1 MDTRLQSADAVTGRI
16 RRRAAKTIRLLAAAS
31 VDAIFIVT
39 FVCQVVRVDGF
50 SMAPTLEDHDRLIVD
65 RLVYEFSDPHPGDV
79 VTLYYP
85 PEPDK
90 MFVKRVIA
98 TEGDTVQI
106 VDGRVLIND
115 QPLRDDYVVPEYRD
129 HDDWGPQVIEQGYD
143 FVMGD
148 HRNNSSDSREW
159 GLVPKKYIVGKV
171 KVRWWPLQDAR
182 LF

>member
-1 MDTRLQSADAVTGRI
+1 MDTRFQSANAVTGRI
-16 RRRAAKTIRLLAAAS
+16 RRRAAKTVRLLAAAS

-98 TEGDTVQI
+98 TE
-106 VDGRVLIND
+106 
-115 QPLRDDYVVPEYRD
+115 
-129 HDDWGPQVIEQGYD
+129 
-143 FVMGD
+143 
-148 HRNNSSDSREW
+148 
-159 GLVPKKYIVGKV
+159 
-171 KVRWWPLQDAR
+171 
-182 LF
+182 